1 MISRRQALTASALMC
16 AGAGLIAAQP
26 AMAQGDPAAAPEPAA
41 AQEPQASADFS
52 IVVTAN
58 KREQALEAVPA
69 SLQAFDA
76 ETLSAT
82 GIADLGDL
90 QYLTPGLSITPF
102 QSESQ
107 LFIRG
112 IGNNVNAPGLDP
124 SNAVH
129 LNNIY
134 LSRPALA
141 LVDFYDV
148 ERVEVLKGPQGTLY
162 GRNATGGA
170 VNIITAAPKDSF
182 DASGSIGY
190 GSFNAVRAEGMV
202 NVPFS
207 AGAVRLAGLYSVDD
221 GYTDNLFAGGNRLDR
236 TDVLALRGRVRFD
249 LGPAW
254 TVEAGVDYLRDR
266 GNTGL
271 ALRNVPE
278 FGGPYIGF
286 PGNATGARDYNLD
299 GDVTGDQ
306 DALLGD
312 VQITWQGD
320 NLTFRSIT
328 GYLDYAI
335 AQNVDTDGTA
345 NPLEQLLQATDTR
358 TFTQEFQL
366 ASATGSQFQWIIG
379 AFYLDE
385 RTDHASVFELAFD
398 LGLDREALF
407 DDVTATSTR
416 SWAVFAEGTY
426 DFGGG
431 FSATVGARYTKEDKD
446 AAILDNLF
454 GKASSTAQSFD
465 AFTPRLILAYTPT
478 ARSTLYASVARGFK
492 SGGTSGLGGA
502 LNAFDEETVT
512 AYEAGY
518 RAVFADGR
526 ARLNAAIFYNDY
538 EGAQIFALDDTDV
551 GAFVTIPVN
560 IPQSRTAG
568 FEFDGELAVTDS
580 FSVRAGYTYLDT
592 EIESDIFLPSGLAGR
607 GLPLPNASRHQFF
620 VGADLTTDLGDAGAI
635 KWTLDYAWQDEF
647 LAPVFQNPVTETLPG
662 YGLLNAGI
670 RWESRSGGLFASLV
684 GRNLANE
691 TFPVYRADFTDFA
704 AVLEYNGAPRMI
716 MATIGFRR

>member
-1 MISRRQALTASALMC
+1 MLATRRALSFLPLLCSSISLFAVAPTLAQDMPVEASEGEGQSVIL
-16 AGAGLIAAQP
+16 
-26 AMAQGDPAAAPEPAA
+26 
-41 AQEPQASADFS
+41 
-52 IVVTAN
+52 VTAN

-69 SLQAFDA
+69 SLQAFDGERLGA
-76 ETLSAT
+76 S
-82 GIADLGDL
+82 GITDQGDL

-141 LVDFYDV
+141 LADLYDV

-170 VNIITAAPKDSF
+170 VNIITASPADDF
-182 DASGSIGY
+182 AASGSVGY
-190 GSFNAVRAEGMV
+190 GTFNAVRAEGMV
-202 NVPFS
+202 NLPFS
-207 AGAVRLAGLYSVDD
+207 GGAFRLAGLYSVDD
-221 GYTDNLFAGGNRLDR
+221 GYTDNLFAGGSTLDQ

-249 LGPAW
+249 LGAQW
-254 TVEAGVDYLRDR
+254 TIESGIDYLRDN
-266 GNTGL
+266 GNVGL

-278 FGGPYIGF
+278 FGGPYIDF
-286 PGNATGARDYNLD
+286 PGNAAGPRDYNLD
-299 GDVTGDQ
+299 GDVTGSQ

-312 VQITWQGD
+312 VQITWEGD

-328 GYLDYAI
+328 GYLDYTI
-335 AQNVDTDGTA
+335 AQNVDTDGTS
-345 NPLEQLLQATDTR
+345 NPLEQLSQRTDTR
-358 TFTQEFQL
+358 AFTQEFQL
-366 ASATGSQFQWIIG
+366 ASAGSGPFQWIIG

-385 RTDHASVFELAFD
+385 ETDHSSIFELAFD
-398 LGLDREALF
+398 LGLDREPLF
-407 DDVTATSTR
+407 DDVTATATQ
-416 SWAVFAEGTY
+416 SWAVFAEGTF

-431 FSATVGARYTKEDKD
+431 FSATVGARYTEEDKD
-446 AAILDNLF
+446 AAIFDNLF
-454 GKASSTAQSFD
+454 AEASSVSQSFD
-465 AFTPRLILAYTPT
+465 AFTPRLVLAYTPT
-478 ARSTLYASVARGFK
+478 NRSTLYASVSRGFK
-492 SGGTSGLGGA
+492 SGGTSGLGGV
-502 LNAFDEETVT
+502 LDTFDEETVT

-526 ARLNAAIFYNDY
+526 ARFNTAVFYNDY
-538 EGAQIFALDDTDV
+538 KGAQIFALDDTDV

-568 FEFDGELAVTDS
+568 FEFDGEFAATDTLTL
-580 FSVRAGYTYLDT
+580 RAGYTYLDT
-592 EIESDIFLPSGLAGR
+592 EIESAIFLPSGLAGQ
-607 GLPLPNASRHQFF
+607 GLPLPNASEHQFF
-620 VGADLTTDLGDAGAI
+620 VGADLETGLGDLGSI
-635 KWTLDYAWQDEF
+635 NWTLDYVWQDEY
-647 LAPVFQNPVTETLPG
+647 LAPVFQNPATETIPS
-662 YGLLNAGI
+662 YGLINAGI
-670 RWESRSGGLFASLV
+670 RWESRADGLFVSLV

-704 AVLEYNGAPRMI
+704 AVLEYNGAPRTV
-716 MATIGFRR
+716 MATIGFRH